1 MAKMFDTALR
11 INAPGPRG
19 VPMLNNIRFLSH
31 SVWYIL
37 DRLAPLSD
45 GPVLATTGGNGSLL
59 LLRGEEGVR
68 TFFTDN
74 DSFHRGNEGVFRV
87 PEGRPWSKLF
97 ESILTV
103 NGEQHRRT
111 RKLLMPIT
119 HKSAMDHYRDRFV
132 ETFKNSRFA
141 QTDGEPFDM
150 AAEFLRISKI
160 NLLTCLFGLEPTA
173 SNLALAGRVATLYES
188 TFNPAVFLLP
198 IDRPWTPYGRWTRLM
213 AAIYRDFTELIER
226 KRAAEPA
233 PDALSILCHTTD
245 EDGDFLT
252 TAEIAGQ
259 LLGLFGAGF
268 ETVAM
273 SMTWALL
280 LLAATPEVRVEDE
293 ETLDAVVKEAQRLL
307 PGVPMSLPRRIVRP
321 VEIGESVLPEGALV
335 FVSAILEHRDPRTFP
350 DPQVFRPSR
359 WADLHPSP
367 FRYLPFGV
375 GARRCIGSAFAEL
388 QIRTTLQLTL
398 AEGTPSL
405 LTTHIDYAMGNP
417 ITSRPARPV
426 VIKMEKGPARPVAI
440 TGTIRKL
447 WTPDPATSGT
457 MKG

>member
-1 MAKMFDTALR
+1 
-11 INAPGPRG
+11 
-19 VPMLNNIRFLSH
+19 
-31 SVWYIL
+31 
-37 DRLAPLSD
+37 
-45 GPVLATTGGNGSLL
+45 NGSLL

-198 IDRPWTPYGRWTRLM
+198 
-213 AAIYRDFTELIER
+213 
-226 KRAAEPA
+226 
-233 PDALSILCHTTD
+233 
-245 EDGDFLT
+245 
-252 TAEIAGQ
+252 
-259 LLGLFGAGF
+259 
-268 ETVAM
+268 
-273 SMTWALL
+273 
-280 LLAATPEVRVEDE
+280 
-293 ETLDAVVKEAQRLL
+293 
-307 PGVPMSLPRRIVRP
+307 
-321 VEIGESVLPEGALV
+321 
-335 FVSAILEHRDPRTFP
+335 
-350 DPQVFRPSR
+350 
-359 WADLHPSP
+359 
-367 FRYLPFGV
+367 
-375 GARRCIGSAFAEL
+375 
-388 QIRTTLQLTL
+388 
-398 AEGTPSL
+398 
-405 LTTHIDYAMGNP
+405 
-417 ITSRPARPV
+417 
-426 VIKMEKGPARPVAI
+426 
-440 TGTIRKL
+440 
-447 WTPDPATSGT
+447 
-457 MKG
+457 